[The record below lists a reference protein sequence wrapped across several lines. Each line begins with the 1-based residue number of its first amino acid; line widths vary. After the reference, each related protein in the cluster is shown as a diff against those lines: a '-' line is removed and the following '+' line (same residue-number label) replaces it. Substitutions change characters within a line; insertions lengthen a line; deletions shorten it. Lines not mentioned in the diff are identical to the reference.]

1 MRRRELEAALV
12 RATDEAVEHA
22 LKLVS
27 KIIDHPEEAKYRR
40 LKQASAI
47 FRERF
52 GSVEA
57 QQLLSALGFEWQDGR
72 VVLAETLVTG
82 LSDTVALFTQR
93 MELGATN
100 FGELLEEKDDEA
112 ALLERALA
120 MSTETDHAMKDDE
133 ELARALAKS
142 DEGANESMKDDN
154 NDDDDLA
161 RALAMSTAEP
171 HDALDIDA
179 RAASKTDEDTEKRFL
194 EGRVPELFQEFVGRG
209 FKPSEAA
216 ARALHDAQQELAR
229 QNSVKAEKA
238 EKKAEVFRRMDTPE
252 NVADSDMEAIE
263 ILYREEGIVFVD
275 PSFPPTPASIYGT
288 KLDVSTWQC
297 ASCGFANP
305 IDPGLNSR
313 EGVVRALDDA
323 RHNRLSD
330 VRCKR
335 CGLQQ
340 PALEVALRPRGW
352 LRPND
357 IRDDLTMQ
365 TSTVPWV
372 IFRGEPRPDDV
383 RQGGLGNCWL
393 VCALSV
399 LADVSPQSLRRC
411 FRHSPGF
418 NPAGAYRVR
427 LNLSGAWHVV
437 TIDDMLPTTALDTA
451 AYLKPARRSLWAPLI
466 EKAAAKL
473 HGSYAALQGGS
484 FAEAFGMVTGY
495 PVRRVSLEKYCA
507 DESSAARRVFAG
519 AAKPFGF
526 ADQTTATLELFA
538 LLFSFKESKFAV
550 GASTFVR
557 GDDTTYDRQLRAL
570 GLQTRHAYG
579 VLDARQ
585 YRDELLVKLR
595 NPNGVALW
603 SGDFSRS
610 RLDRAA
616 VEDLGLEAEDKGV
629 FWMRCAD
636 LAAYFVELTVC
647 RVVPE
652 SFLEV
657 RATGWL
663 ASRFGA
669 GDAIRVDIYERT
681 AIELVLYQEAHA
693 DRGERAAKTALDLG
707 VAVLK
712 LVKRDGEAQA
722 VELVASSRRVTQTV
736 GAACDATLEQD
747 DVPTSYVVVP
757 LCFGHVQSDEPRR
770 FSCAAHA
777 SRHTLTLERIPLD
790 PVFAARAMIALATTY
805 GQRQTILE
813 DRQSNKQAFS
823 VCTLQDEAGL
833 CVVAEN
839 LAPFP
844 LVASLDADGGTGYV
858 STRSSLATQDI
869 VPPNSRM
876 ILCILSRLAGATE
889 IKLQGLS
896 YSAAPL
902 PANYVH
908 HPDTDHV
915 PSLGHLGPF
924 LEHVHRPIPITNGP
938 GAATTSASTDHSDNG
953 AGPAQPQVDAATL
966 ADALR
971 RAMQGGA

>member
-1 MRRRELEAALV
+1 MSRRELEIALA

-22 LKLVS
+22 RKLVS
-27 KIIDHPEEAKYRR
+27 KIIEHPEDAKYRR

-52 GSVEA
+52 GSADA
-57 QQLLSALGFEWQDGR
+57 QRLLRALGFEWQDER
-72 VVLAETLVTG
+72 VVFAEKLVSG
-82 LSDTVALFTQR
+82 LDDVVALITQR
-93 MELGATN
+93 LELGATN
-100 FGELLEEKDDEA
+100 FGEFLEEKDDEA
-112 ALLERALA
+112 MQLERALA
-120 MSTETDHAMKDDE
+120 MSTGTDQSMNDDE
-133 ELARALAKS
+133 ALARALANS
-142 DEGANESMKDDN
+142 DEGANESMKDDS
-154 NDDDDLA
+154 DDNDLA
-161 RALAMSTAEP
+161 RALAMSTAGANIS
-171 HDALDIDA
+171 HDDPDG
-179 RAASKTDEDTEKRFL
+179 RAAAKTDEDAEKRFL

-209 FKPSEAA
+209 FKPSDAA
-216 ARALHDAQQELAR
+216 ARALQNAQRELAR
-229 QNSVKAEKA
+229 QSSEKV

-252 NVADSDMEAIE
+252 NVADSDMEVIE

-275 PSFPPTPASIYGT
+275 PSFPPTPASMYGT
-288 KLDVSTWQC
+288 KADASTWQC
-297 ASCGFANP
+297 ASCGFKNP
-305 IDPGLNSR
+305 IDPGFNSR
-313 EGVVRALDDA
+313 EGVLRALDDA

-330 VRCKR
+330 IRCAR

-399 LADVSPQSLRRC
+399 LADVSPESLRRC
-411 FRHSPGF
+411 FQHSPRF

-427 LNLSGAWHVV
+427 LNLSGTWHVV

-484 FAEAFGMVTGY
+484 FAEAFSMVTGY
-495 PVRRVSLEKYCA
+495 PVKRVPLDKYCA

-519 AAKPFGF
+519 AAKPFAF

-538 LLFSFKESKFAV
+538 LLYSFKESKFAV

-557 GDDTTYDRQLRAL
+557 GDDTSYDRQLRKL

-603 SGDFSRS
+603 SGEFSRS

-616 VEDLGLEAEDKGV
+616 VEELGLEAEDKGV

-647 RVVPE
+647 RVVPA

-669 GDAIRVDIYERT
+669 GDAVRIDIYERT

-712 LVKRDGEAQA
+712 LVKRDGESHA
-722 VELVASSRRVTQTV
+722 VELVASSRRVAQAG

-757 LCFGHVQSDEPRR
+757 LCFGHVQSAEPRR

-777 SRHTLTLERIPLD
+777 SRHTLALERIPLD
-790 PVFAARAMIALATTY
+790 PLFAARAMISLATTY
-805 GQRQTILE
+805 GQRQAILR
-813 DRQSNKQAFS
+813 DRHSNQEAFS

-839 LAPFP
+839 VAPWP
-844 LVASLDADGGTGYV
+844 LVASVDADGGTGYV
-858 STRSSLATQDI
+858 STRSSLTTQDI

-876 ILCILSRLAGATE
+876 ILCILSRHPGATE
-889 IKLQGLS
+889 IRLQSLS

-902 PANYVH
+902 PANYVR
-908 HPDTDHV
+908 HPDTEHV

-924 LEHVHRPIPITNGP
+924 LEHFHQPIPMSNNGA
-938 GAATTSASTDHSDNG
+938 GAAATSASMDHDAGNG
-953 AGPAQPQVDAATL
+953 GGSAPPQVDAATL
-966 ADALR
+966 ADALH